1 LRPYQKDAQ
10 EAILRERDL
19 GVRSQMVVMATGL
32 GKCVDPDTYVWS
44 DGLRRFGDLWGADYI
59 AGPHRL
65 DKINGWYDDGINPGK
80 KVTTHAGISIDGT
93 LAHRVW
99 IRREDGFEGWCRLED
114 VRVGDYIGLARGRA
128 HFGLEELLPHDAY
141 LLGRGAADTALCHP
155 ERRRAKRAVVE
166 GQSGGG
172 RVAAVPR
179 LHSRSALATLGMTE
193 LHASPSARTRLDA
206 GVPEEVLRGTR
217 DTVRNFLLG
226 IFDKAEAS
234 TLQLRTNRE
243 QLATEVQLLLL
254 GLGVYSRCERVR
266 VLGRRSWLL
275 HVEDS
280 QTFADIVQRGGALAH
295 AESPVWT
302 PITSIE
308 DSAIRRIDCE
318 VDKSHAFVGNG
329 IINHNTIVIAT
340 LPDLLGL
347 GENDVTLVIAHRD
360 ELIEQT
366 VEKMKFLNP
375 TKKVGIEKAAKRASE
390 DCQIVVATV
399 QSLTGKRLDEFMR
412 RFGSRIELFVID
424 EAHHAAAPTY
434 RAIVAAIRW
443 RRDDAMI
450 MGFTATPRRADKVG
464 LGDIFQKI
472 VYSLDTAEAV
482 ERGYLVPVHA
492 YMVHTQTSLD
502 QVNSRA
508 GDFVV
513 GELAEAID
521 NQERNRQIIDAYLEK
536 VPGKKA
542 LVFAATVAHA
552 RNLRDAFAERG
563 IKSLFASG
571 DTPPEERAKVV
582 SDFRKG
588 KAQVLVNCGLYLEG
602 FDVPSIETIINA
614 RPTKSQTLYTQI
626 TGRGLRPVDEIA
638 NVLSDAPDPELRRTL
653 IRQSHKQYAVVLDIV
668 DIARRHELITA
679 PTLWG
684 LPAQIDLEG
693 RDIGDIST
701 LYDKLVEL
709 DPKMAAR
716 VRTASAIETAVVDLQ
731 AAAVARAG
739 VATWQAAGEN
749 HWRIVLPPKRIARDR
764 TGKLIPN
771 FDAEFAKL
779 AAEANRINPNGDANG
794 FALRVLNVDKRSI
807 REEGAAIDVRPRGD
821 VYVATVTVGE
831 EPSRDL
837 ATGQTLVDALGK
849 ADARIASG
857 EIYETVGRRPK
868 GRDGRQR
875 RRRHR
880 RTPVMKRRAS

>member
-1 LRPYQKDAQ
+1 MLFRLRPYQRDAQ

-19 GVRSQMVVMATGL
+19 GVRNQLVVLATGL
-32 GKCVDPDTYVWS
+32 GKT
-44 DGLRRFGDLWGADYI
+44 
-59 AGPHRL
+59 
-65 DKINGWYDDGINPGK
+65 
-80 KVTTHAGISIDGT
+80 
-93 LAHRVW
+93 
-99 IRREDGFEGWCRLED
+99 
-114 VRVGDYIGLARGRA
+114 
-128 HFGLEELLPHDAY
+128 
-141 LLGRGAADTALCHP
+141 
-155 ERRRAKRAVVE
+155 
-166 GQSGGG
+166 
-172 RVAAVPR
+172 
-179 LHSRSALATLGMTE
+179 
-193 LHASPSARTRLDA
+193 
-206 GVPEEVLRGTR
+206 
-217 DTVRNFLLG
+217 
-226 IFDKAEAS
+226 
-234 TLQLRTNRE
+234 
-243 QLATEVQLLLL
+243 
-254 GLGVYSRCERVR
+254 
-266 VLGRRSWLL
+266 
-275 HVEDS
+275 
-280 QTFADIVQRGGALAH
+280 
-295 AESPVWT
+295 
-302 PITSIE
+302 
-308 DSAIRRIDCE
+308 
-318 VDKSHAFVGNG
+318 
-329 IINHNTIVIAT
+329 IILAT

-347 GENDVTLVIAHRD
+347 RDDDVTLVIAHRD

-375 TKKVGIEKAAKRASE
+375 KRKVAIEKAAKRAPE
-390 DCQIVVATV
+390 DAQIVVATV
-399 QSLTGKRLDEFMR
+399 QSLTGKRLEEFMR
-412 RFGSRIELFVID
+412 RFGMRIALFVID

-482 ERGYLVPVHA
+482 EQGYLVPVHA
-492 YMVHTQTSLD
+492 YMVHTQTNLD
-502 QVNSRA
+502 QVKSRA
-508 GDFVV
+508 GDFVI

-521 NQERNRQIIDAYLEK
+521 NAERNRQIIDAYEK
-536 VPGKKA
+536 YVPGRKA

-571 DTPPEERAKVV
+571 ETPPEERAKVV

-588 KAQVLVNCGLYLEG
+588 KASVLVNCGLYLEG

-653 IRQSHKQYAVVLDIV
+653 IRQSHKQYAIVLDIV

-684 LPAQIDLEG
+684 LPAQIDIEG
-693 RDIGDIST
+693 RDIADISR

-709 DPKMAAR
+709 DPKVAAR
-716 VRTASAIETAVVDLQ
+716 VRTASAIEKAVVDLE
-731 AAAVARAG
+731 AAAIARAN
-739 VATWQAAGEN
+739 VATWQPVAEN
-749 HWRIVLPPKRIARDR
+749 HWRISLPPKRIARDR
-764 TGKLIPN
+764 SGKLIPN

-779 AAEANRINPNGDANG
+779 AAEAKRINPNGDAEG

-807 REEGAAIDVRPRGD
+807 REESATIDVRPRGD
-821 VYVATVTVGE
+821 VFVATVTVGD

-849 ADARIASG
+849 ADARIQSG
-857 EIYETVGRRPK
+857 EIYETVGRRAK
-868 GRDGRQR
+868 NRDR

-880 RTPVMKRRAS
+880 RAPVMRRRAS